1 MKLSNYV
8 PKLYKDNV
16 EMYNIIDSEEKEFE
30 NNLKTDIDN
39 TFKNTFVKT
48 ANIDGIKR
56 YEQLLGIQTNSSDIN
71 YRRAN
76 ILSKLGTSGN
86 LTYKWLDNNLKNL
99 VGEGNY
105 QIILE
110 NNIYKISINVSSVF
124 EDTASK
130 LYDIYRPIIP
140 SNMQLVINLLDSV
153 NITNYITNIW
163 HEGDNILIKGE
174 V

>member
-8 PKLYKDNV
+8 PKLYKNNV

-39 TFKNTFVKT
+39 IFKNTFVKT
-48 ANIDGIKR
+48 TNIDGIKR

-86 LTYKWLDNNLKNL
+86 LTYKWLDNNC
-99 VGEGNY
+99 
-105 QIILE
+105 
-110 NNIYKISINVSSVF
+110 
-124 EDTASK
+124 
-130 LYDIYRPIIP
+130 
-140 SNMQLVINLLDSV
+140 
-153 NITNYITNIW
+153 
-163 HEGDNILIKGE
+163 
-174 V
+174 